1 MNQKGLLQALGQKM
15 NFWNSVSNI
24 DVALLNLLS
33 RSRSQNEVTCD
44 PFYLNFVYHQ
54 NSRI

>member
-1 MNQKGLLQALGQKM
+1 MNQKGLLQPLGQKM

-44 PFYLNFVYHQ
+44 PYHLNLMYHQ